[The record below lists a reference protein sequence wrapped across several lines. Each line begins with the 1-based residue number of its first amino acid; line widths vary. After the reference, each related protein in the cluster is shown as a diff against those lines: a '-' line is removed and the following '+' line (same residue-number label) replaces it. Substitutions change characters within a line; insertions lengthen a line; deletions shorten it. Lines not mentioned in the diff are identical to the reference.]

1 MPGFFLFKDIKGDLQ
16 GRCVLKHAGLL
27 RIDRQNQAAL
37 GIDPNVLAENAVK
50 EIALPVSFH
59 PKVRAVIKGANPF
72 GNGNGGRDHLL
83 YRLFL
88 DYAAASVN
96 APV

>member
-1 MPGFFLFKDIKGDLQ
+1 MPGFFLFKDLKGDLQ

-27 RIDRQNQAAL
+27 CIDRQNQAAL

-72 GNGNGGRDHLL
+72 GTATVEEIICSTVSSLIMR
-83 YRLFL
+83 R
-88 DYAAASVN
+88 
-96 APV
+96 PR